1 MGIHMEFTCKLY
13 KKENNEIKKITQEDV
28 KKIAKVIFKAGDNYF
43 DGKGHTEFLSDDED
57 LNGNTFITRRI
68 CST

>member
-1 MGIHMEFTCKLY
+1 MEFSCKVY

-28 KKIAKVIFKAGDNYF
+28 KKIAKVIFKAGNNYF

>member
-1 MGIHMEFTCKLY
+1 MEFTCKLY
-13 KKENNEIKKITQEDV
+13 KKENDVIKEITEEDV